1 MDKNQKQKAAK
12 TVRANVLEQL
22 KEIGASTGRSLKEDL
37 IKKAPQDFMD
47 QIFGPTPRT
56 YSGEIVPGEAVEMK
70 DIFTGQQEEKTK
82 INKQFSLEKR
92 LRQEESARV
101 ERKSNELRIQLKVI
115 MDELMVLAQST
126 QELAKESQIA
136 AFQAPIEPGIYHIIF
151 FEKLLEFIKSFRK
164 KIDEAVVWMHATNKR
179 AEKKNYWSQFKKHGS
194 KFLLSGE
201 HYLQRSAG

>member
-1 MDKNQKQKAAK
+1 
-12 TVRANVLEQL
+12 
-22 KEIGASTGRSLKEDL
+22 
-37 IKKAPQDFMD
+37 
-47 QIFGPTPRT
+47 
-56 YSGEIVPGEAVEMK
+56 MK